1 MKKILSID
9 GGGIK
14 GVFPASFLAN
24 LEENIEGSIWEYFDL
39 IAGTSTGGI
48 IALGL
53 GLGFSPR
60 EILAMYEDN
69 AEKIFPAN
77 NKRLWKLS
85 KPKES
90 KELAGLLKRKYDN
103 SPLADILRARFQS
116 RLLGHSKTRL
126 MICAT
131 DLQTGSITVFKTAH
145 TERFKNDYKL
155 SAVDIA
161 LATSAAPVFF
171 APHKMPNGQSLVDGA
186 MWGNNPIGFA
196 AVEGVHV
203 LGWNP
208 KETAILSI
216 SCTEEPPSFAV
227 LAGTEPGAAQWG
239 MGLIDCFMTSQSS
252 ASLGMAIHALEDLD
266 REKQRIRR
274 VTETVP
280 AKMFELDGTKRLEE
294 LKGLGYKKAR
304 DEISHLGMFFEE
316 KAKPFKPVYSL
327 QDV

>member
-14 GVFPASFLAN
+14 GVFPASFLAS
-24 LEENIEGSIWEYFDL
+24 LEENINGSIWEYFDL

-60 EILAMYEDN
+60 EILGMYEDN
-69 AEKIFPAN
+69 AEKIFPPREKAPWCSL
-77 NKRLWKLS
+77 RRHTPDL
-85 KPKES
+85 
-90 KELAGLLKRKYDN
+90 LAMAMRRKYDTT
-103 SPLADILRARFQS
+103 PLADILRARFQS
-116 RLLGHSKTRL
+116 KLLGQSKTRL

-131 DLQTGSITVFKTAH
+131 DLQTGKMNVFKTAH
-145 TERFKNDYKL
+145 SERLKNDYKL
-155 SAVDIA
+155 SAVDVA

-171 APHKMPNGQSLVDGA
+171 SPHKMPNGQSLVDGA
-186 MWGNNPIGFA
+186 MWGNNPMGFA
-196 AVEGVHV
+196 AVEGVHF
-203 LGWNP
+203 LGWAP
-208 KETAILSI
+208 KDTAILSI
-216 SCTEEPPSFAV
+216 SCTEEPPSFAA
-227 LAGTEPGAAQWG
+227 LAETQPGAIQWG
-239 MGLIDCFMTSQSS
+239 MGLIECFMTSQSS
-252 ASLGMAIHALEDLD
+252 ASLGMAIHTLEDLD
-266 REKQRIRR
+266 RKRVRR

-280 AKMFELDGTKRLEE
+280 AKMFELNGTKRLEA

-316 KAKPFKPVYSL
+316 KAEPFKPVYSL